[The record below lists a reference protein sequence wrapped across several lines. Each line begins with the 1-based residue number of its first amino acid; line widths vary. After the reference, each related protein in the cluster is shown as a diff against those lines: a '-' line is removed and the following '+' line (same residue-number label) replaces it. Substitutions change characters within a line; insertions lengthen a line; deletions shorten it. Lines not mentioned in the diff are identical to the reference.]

1 MRRSMSFQN
10 GTLATLRGEMPTAE
24 PDALREPHGRGP
36 AKTLVSC
43 FVAEQHHDVRISN
56 PTPDRH
62 RTVANAH
69 PAESA
74 SMDQTSSNRP
84 VALVVEDDAAIRN
97 LATAV
102 LEETDLDVIACSSAE
117 AAIAT
122 LERGDVRVALLF
134 ADIRLGGAM
143 DGVALAATV
152 EKRWP
157 EVRVVVTSGYGAREA
172 TQLSSQV
179 VYLRKPWRVL
189 DVLVQAE
196 HATLAAK
203 AA

>member
-1 MRRSMSFQN
+1 MRRSRDVRS
-10 GTLATLRGEMPTAE
+10 GTSILGVAKCQQWSPG
-24 PDALREPHGRGP
+24 ALQQPHGRGTIG
-36 AKTLVSC
+36 TLAGWP
-43 FVAEQHHDVRISN
+43 VAEQHHSVRISI
-56 PTPDRH
+56 PSPDRH
-62 RTVANAH
+62 RAVANAQ

-74 SMDQTSSNRP
+74 LMNHTHSDRP

-117 AAIAT
+117 AAIAV

-143 DGVALAATV
+143 DGVTLAGTV

-157 EVRVVVTSGYGAREA
+157 EVRVVVTSGYDAREDA
-172 TQLSSQV
+172 RLPSQV
-179 VYLRKPWRVL
+179 VYLRKPWRAL

>member
-1 MRRSMSFQN
+1 
-10 GTLATLRGEMPTAE
+10 
-24 PDALREPHGRGP
+24 
-36 AKTLVSC
+36 
-43 FVAEQHHDVRISN
+43 
-56 PTPDRH
+56 
-62 RTVANAH
+62 
-69 PAESA
+69 
-74 SMDQTSSNRP
+74 MDQTSSNRP

>member
-1 MRRSMSFQN
+1 MNHTHSDR
-10 GTLATLRGEMPTAE
+10 
-24 PDALREPHGRGP
+24 P
-36 AKTLVSC
+36 A
-43 FVAEQHHDVRISN
+43 
-56 PTPDRH
+56 
-62 RTVANAH
+62 
-69 PAESA
+69 
-74 SMDQTSSNRP
+74 
-84 VALVVEDDAAIRN
+84 ALVVEDDAAIRN

-117 AAIAT
+117 AAIAI

-143 DGVALAATV
+143 DGVALAGTV

-157 EVRVVVTSGYGAREA
+157 EVRVVVTSGYDAREDA
-172 TQLSSQV
+172 RLSSQV